1 MPKAQ
6 RGSGTTD
13 ITAPP
18 DLVYDLIAVVTRT
31 GEWSPKCYRY
41 ERLDGATPPRTRARS
56 ASSAGHSGTKRG
68 RDATVSPCSS
78 ALHPTTLEPR
88 HPSRR
93 RLNYAAGIKP
103 RRFIQ
108 ECPMIKVF
116 GYLKRKP
123 GLSQQEFADYYEHNH
138 VPLVL
143 SKAFMP
149 MVYKRNYIQRGDAFN
164 IEGNEISFDCMTE
177 LVFADRDDLSAWMA
191 SLGVDE
197 IARDEEN
204 FIDRAATRA
213 YVVDERTTAG

>member
-1 MPKAQ
+1 MKP
-6 RGSGTTD
+6 
-13 ITAPP
+13 
-18 DLVYDLIAVVTRT
+18 
-31 GEWSPKCYRY
+31 
-41 ERLDGATPPRTRARS
+41 
-56 ASSAGHSGTKRG
+56 
-68 RDATVSPCSS
+68 
-78 ALHPTTLEPR
+78 
-88 HPSRR
+88 
-93 RLNYAAGIKP
+93 GIKP
-103 RRFIQ
+103 LRFIQ
-108 ECPMIKVF
+108 ERPMIKVF

-123 GLSQQEFADYYEHNH
+123 GLSPQEFADYYEHNH

-164 IEGNEISFDCMTE
+164 IEGTEISFDCMTE

-213 YVVDERTTAG
+213 YVVDERSSAG

>member
-1 MPKAQ
+1 MS
-6 RGSGTTD
+6 REF
-13 ITAPP
+13 P
-18 DLVYDLIAVVTRT
+18 DFPNCLHRVIVRACSTLASNR
-31 GEWSPKCYRY
+31 
-41 ERLDGATPPRTRARS
+41 PRRCA
-56 ASSAGHSGTKRG
+56 KRE
-68 RDATVSPCSS
+68 
-78 ALHPTTLEPR
+78 EPR
-88 HPSRR
+88 SSGCKIREPDRPRLRPPQEGEGAYYAHTEASPRR
-93 RLNYAAGIKP
+93 RINYEAGIKP
-103 RRFIQ
+103 RRLIQ

-123 GLSQQEFADYYEHNH
+123 GLSPQEFADYYEHNH

-177 LVFADRDDLSAWMA
+177 LVFAGRDDLSVWMA

-213 YVVDERTTAG
+213 YVVDERSSAG

>member
-1 MPKAQ
+1 LCGRATRLRRTDRGVARKA
-6 RGSGTTD
+6 RGLGHPVAKFAS
-13 ITAPP
+13 
-18 DLVYDLIAVVTRT
+18 RT
-31 GEWSPKCYRY
+31 G
-41 ERLDGATPPRTRARS
+41 LDYVHPQEGEGAYYAHTE
-56 ASSAGHSGTKRG
+56 ASQ
-68 RDATVSPCSS
+68 
-78 ALHPTTLEPR
+78 
-88 HPSRR
+88 RR
-93 RLNYAAGIKP
+93 RINNEAAIKP
-103 RRFIQ
+103 RRLIQ

-123 GLSQQEFADYYEHNH
+123 GLSPQEFAEYYEHNH

-177 LVFADRDDLSAWMA
+177 LVFAGRDDLSVWMA
-191 SLGVDE
+191 SLGIDE

-213 YVVDERTTAG
+213 YVVDERSSAG